1 MEAVA
6 WTAIGLLGVAVLG
19 WFGCFF
25 YLRSKI
31 DAFEARL
38 DYRTDGLNARIDA
51 RDAGIEARD
60 AT

>member
-6 WTAIGLLGVAVLG
+6 WTAIGLLGVAILG

-38 DYRTDGLNARIDA
+38 DSRKDGPQTKIDA
-51 RDAGIEARD
+51 GM
-60 AT
+60 